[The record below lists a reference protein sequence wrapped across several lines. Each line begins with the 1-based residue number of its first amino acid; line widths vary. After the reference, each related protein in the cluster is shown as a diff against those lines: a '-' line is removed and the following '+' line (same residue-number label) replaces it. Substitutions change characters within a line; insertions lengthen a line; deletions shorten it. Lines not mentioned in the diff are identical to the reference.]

1 MSIPRSSLACRA
13 RYCARGL
20 LAGLAAWTTQ
30 ENNSPPL
37 IYTSRV
43 GWNLSARAIPAWRGR
58 EGKKK
63 SKTWLEYIFLCGG
76 NPPLSLILGIRFFF
90 NFSYGFTCF
99 RWCSRLP
106 TAVTIIFRLPG
117 SSIVKMGTGGISP
130 RPALPGVLYSA
141 HKRGSGVGGL

>member
-1 MSIPRSSLACRA
+1 MELVRSRNSSL
-13 RYCARGL
+13 
-20 LAGLAAWTTQ
+20 
-30 ENNSPPL
+30 E
-37 IYTSRV
+37 
-43 GWNLSARAIPAWRGR
+43 R
-58 EGKKK
+58 EGGKEEKQNMVGV
-63 SKTWLEYIFLCGG
+63 YIPMRWESSIEFDTRH
-76 NPPLSLILGIRFFF
+76 PFFF

-99 RWCSRLP
+99 RWYSSLP